1 MPARTGFGKPGGP
14 RRGDSATAPP
24 GASDFRGRVRKI
36 PCGWRVATVYPPR
49 PISHVPVAA
58 CRLVGIRSTAGQPPG
73 VLKDRWSQGWI
84 PTAGIQ
90 VATPDPNNNRQP
102 EAKPAN
108 PALHGGRSLKQRRTG
123 FFGLVGPPQAD
134 TEEACFSLPGVRLG
148 SPLPIHGSFRVL
160 CARVRPRVSNACGRR
175 DASPPD
181 ADGPA
186 GRQIATSC
194 ARG

>member
-1 MPARTGFGKPGGP
+1 MPASTPLGKPSRSAAH
-14 RRGDSATAPP
+14 RRDASFLQQIVRGVDSGRKSGRC
-24 GASDFRGRVRKI
+24 GASS
-36 PCGWRVATVYPPR
+36 PCRAWLVSVYAPC

-90 VATPDPNNNRQP
+90 VATPDPDNNRQP

-123 FFGLVGPPQAD
+123 FFGLVGPPKAG
-134 TEEACFSLPGVRLG
+134 TEEACFSLPGVRWGL
-148 SPLPIHGSFRVL
+148 SLPIHGSFRVL
-160 CARVRPRVSNACGRR
+160 CARSDTRVSNTRESARR
-175 DASPPD
+175 
-181 ADGPA
+181 
-186 GRQIATSC
+186 IAP
-194 ARG
+194 